1 VLVCRDKDGVT
12 IDPAQPI
19 VGANLTVTVSG
30 TILKRVTGGNI
41 TVDLRLM
48 KFIKV
53 TPTFDLCEQLDSD
66 LFEESNVSC
75 PLEKGPIT
83 LVAKKYI
90 PDETPKVPVQ
100 GNITLTNQNGET
112 LTCTDP
118 SLLLFSE
125 IRTDDG

>member
-1 VLVCRDKDGVT
+1 MT
-12 IDPAQPI
+12 IDPAQPV

-30 TILKRVTGGNI
+30 TILKQVTGGNI

-48 KFIKV
+48 KYIKV
-53 TPTFDLCEQLDSD
+53 TPIFDLCEQLETE

-100 GNITLTNQNGET
+100 GNITLTNQDGDV
-112 LTCTDP
+112 LTCMDP
-118 SLLLFSE
+118 LSWFCFVGLS
-125 IRTDDG
+125 INDG